1 MPKINH
7 HVTDGGGKD
16 GATAGPFYLMVRGIS
31 FPRMKAA
38 ARLPPPSLLLIPPSI
53 HPDINTVVPTGAVPL
68 CLYHLIS
75 TCTHC
80 HLLITTATPRPLGR
94 SHTEMGAKN
103 GATAKRWELSESR
116 LPLPLSLHS
125 SSQYQSDS
133 NHTQPKQ
140 TQPLLHLHATHPHN
154 FCGTP
159 ERECLILPGTACC
172 QLPICPSGCGED
184 LIWRERGSLWERER
198 QREEES

>member
-53 HPDINTVVPTGAVPL
+53 HPDINTVVSVSQPEPCLQLPTSL
-68 CLYHLIS
+68 LIS
-75 TCTHC
+75 PHLNLYTHC
-80 HLLITTATPRPLGR
+80 HLLITTVTPRPLGC
-94 SHTEMGAKN
+94 SHAEMGTKN
-103 GATAKRWELSESR
+103 GATPKWWELSESR

-140 TQPLLHLHATHPHN
+140 T
-154 FCGTP
+154 
-159 ERECLILPGTACC
+159 
-172 QLPICPSGCGED
+172 
-184 LIWRERGSLWERER
+184 
-198 QREEES
+198 